1 MSWKRLGRGKTLATL
16 AILAMAATAAIAGAL
31 HAAPAP
37 DAAAGDEGKRW
48 WAHVRY
54 LADDKLEGRLTGS
67 PGYLAA
73 AAYVARRF
81 EEYGLEPAGTDGYLQ
96 PVRFAVQRVVVSRS
110 RAALVRG
117 GRAEPLTLGED
128 ILLGSR
134 LPQPA
139 ALDAPLAFAGYA
151 LHLPEAGY
159 DDLAGADLAGKIVV
173 CINGGPGNVATEL
186 KAHAHSHPELW
197 KALREAGAAGAIAIP
212 NPRETDIPWARQS
225 LAASQPGMWL
235 ADPELQDFRGPM
247 FSATFNPAHAD
258 KLFAGSG
265 HTLAELLALV
275 DAHQPLPR
283 FPLAVS
289 LRAKVATAS
298 EQVAS
303 PNVAAVLPGSDPRLK
318 AEYVVL
324 TAHLDHL
331 GIGEPIDGD
340 RIYNGAMDNASGV
353 ASLLEMARALHA
365 AARRPRRSLLF
376 LAVCGEE
383 KGLLGSRYF
392 AAHPTVARSALVAD
406 LNVDMFLPL
415 YPLRR
420 LRVDGIAESS
430 LGDDARAVGTAL
442 GVEVVPDPYPD
453 RNLFVRSDQYSF
465 IRKGVPA
472 LAFGF
477 GAAPGSAEERM
488 QKQWLVRR
496 YHAPSDDANQP
507 VDLAA
512 AAQFNRFL
520 LRLAERVADQDAR
533 PAWKEK
539 SFFRR
544 FAPARVA
551 LPVHAAAQGP
561 CSRLRPACLAA

>member
-1 MSWKRLGRGKTLATL
+1 MSWKRLWRGGALATL
-16 AILAMAATAAIAGAL
+16 AIAAIVGAL
-31 HAAPAP
+31 HAAQAP
-37 DAAAGDEGKRW
+37 DSAAGDEGKRW

-67 PGYLAA
+67 PGYLEA

-81 EEYGLEPAGTDGYLQ
+81 QEFGLEPAGTDGYLQ
-96 PVRFAVQRVVVSRS
+96 PVRFEVQRVIASRS
-110 RAALVRG
+110 RAALVRAG
-117 GRAEPLTLGED
+117 KEEPLTLGED
-128 ILLGSR
+128 ALLGAR
-134 LPQPA
+134 LPQPGA
-139 ALDAPLAFAGYA
+139 VDAPLAFAGYA

-173 CINGGPGNVATEL
+173 YINGGPGNVAAEL
-186 KAHAHSHPELW
+186 KAHAHSHQELW
-197 KALREAGAAGAIAIP
+197 KALQQAGAAGAITISNP
-212 NPRETDIPWARQS
+212 NAMDIPWARLS

-235 ADPELQDFRGPM
+235 ADPELQDSRGPM
-247 FSATFNPAHAD
+247 FFATFNPARAD

-265 HTLAELLALV
+265 HTLAELLALA
-275 DAHQPLPR
+275 DAHRPLPR

-289 LRAKVATAS
+289 LRAKVVTVS

-303 PNVAAVLPGSDPRLK
+303 PNVAAVLPGSDPKLK
-318 AEYVVL
+318 TEFVVL

-331 GIGEPIDGD
+331 GIGEPIAGD

-353 ASLLEMARALHA
+353 ASLLEMARAMHA

-376 LAVCGEE
+376 LVVCGEE

-392 AAHPTVARSALVAD
+392 AAHSTVAQSAMVAD

-415 YPLRR
+415 YPLRQ
-420 LRVDGIAESS
+420 LRVDGIEESS

-442 GVEVVPDPYPD
+442 GVEVVPDRYPD

-477 GAAPGSAEERM
+477 AAAPGSAEEKM
-488 QKQWLVRR
+488 QKQWLARR

-507 VDLAA
+507 VDLVA
-512 AAQFNRFL
+512 AAQFNRFM

-544 FAPARVA
+544 FAPAGA
-551 LPVHAAAQGP
+551 PN
-561 CSRLRPACLAA
+561 